1 MRILVCPDKFA
12 GTLTA
17 SDAALAIC
25 EGWSRFTS
33 NSELQVIPISDGGE
47 GFLDSV
53 RVALQLKSR
62 YVDVTSDS
70 GNSFSTEYA
79 FKDTT
84 CYIEVAKV
92 VGINNTVFSNPDPTI
107 RSSFAVGELIRD
119 AIKNGFK
126 RTIIGLG
133 GTNVSDGGAG
143 LLAALGAV
151 AFDSQDRECD
161 YLKNGNRDLTKI
173 SRIDISQASSLL
185 AGISIEILTDVENP
199 LLGARGAAKVFA
211 PQKGADELEVEFI
224 EESLTHLASVLGKRQ
239 DGKTAAVALGA
250 GAAGGIGFAL
260 IHLGATR
267 SSGVMRVMEI
277 LRIPNIIS
285 KSDLVI
291 TGEGKFDWQSL
302 DGKAVTG
309 LAKTAMSFG
318 VPTIVLAGQ
327 VEIGRREWQSIGV
340 ASAFSLEEF
349 CGLESA
355 LSQPK
360 ESLALLA
367 ERVARTWNR

>member
-1 MRILVCPDKFA
+1 
-12 GTLTA
+12 
-17 SDAALAIC
+17 
-25 EGWSRFTS
+25 
-33 NSELQVIPISDGGE
+33 
-47 GFLDSV
+47 
-53 RVALQLKSR
+53 
-62 YVDVTSDS
+62 
-70 GNSFSTEYA
+70 
-79 FKDTT
+79 
-84 CYIEVAKV
+84 
-92 VGINNTVFSNPDPTI
+92 
-107 RSSFAVGELIRD
+107 
-119 AIKNGFK
+119 
-126 RTIIGLG
+126 
-133 GTNVSDGGAG
+133 
-143 LLAALGAV
+143 
-151 AFDSQDRECD
+151 
-161 YLKNGNRDLTKI
+161 
-173 SRIDISQASSLL
+173 
-185 AGISIEILTDVENP
+185 
-199 LLGARGAAKVFA
+199 
-211 PQKGADELEVEFI
+211 
-224 EESLTHLASVLGKRQ
+224 
-239 DGKTAAVALGA
+239 
-250 GAAGGIGFAL
+250 
-260 IHLGATR
+260 
-267 SSGVMRVMEI
+267 MRVMEI